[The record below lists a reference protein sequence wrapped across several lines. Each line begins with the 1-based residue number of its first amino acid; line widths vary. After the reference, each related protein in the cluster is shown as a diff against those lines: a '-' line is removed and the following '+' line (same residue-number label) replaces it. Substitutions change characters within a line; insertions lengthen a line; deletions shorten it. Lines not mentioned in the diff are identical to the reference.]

1 LRAAVAAFGDYIREE
16 VQALR
21 LDFVPDVAGGAV
33 LEFDD
38 FSVPAKVDVVTA

>member
-1 LRAAVAAFGDYIREE
+1 
-16 VQALR
+16 
-21 LDFVPDVAGGAV
+21 VPEVAGGAV